1 MRKNW
6 LHAIGPWWKM
16 LRRSSR
22 FRSILTFAVFVGI
35 SALFWL
41 IMTLNDSVQD
51 GCIVNV
57 RISNKPDSV
66 TFISEVPK
74 TIHVEVKDKGSSLM
88 RTMWM
93 KTPTV
98 NLNFREL
105 AEKGQ
110 LICSNSDM
118 MAALKETFGSS
129 ATIVSSSVDSLRLVY
144 TDRPGKSVPVVV
156 AVSSNARAGYI
167 VYGQPIA
174 DPTRVT
180 VYGPREIIDTLTRVY
195 TKYYVESDLSES
207 KSFKAELKNTPG
219 VRIIPGTVQV
229 KVNVEPLVAKEE
241 IATVVAEN
249 VPHDENLLLFP
260 SNVRVSYYVPMSEF
274 SEEKKAVRV
283 FVDYNDVAAH
293 MGERIP
299 LRIESVKGVY
309 AVKPRL
315 HTDSVE
321 YTLVR

>member
-6 LHAIGPWWKM
+6 LSTLGVGWRN
-16 LRRSSR
+16 LRKSSR
-22 FRSILTFAVFVGI
+22 FRSLLTFAVFVAI
-35 SALFWL
+35 SAMFWL
-41 IMTLNDSVQD
+41 ILTLNDSVQS

-57 RISNKPDSV
+57 RIVNKPDSI

-93 KTPTV
+93 KKPTI

-110 LICSNSDM
+110 LICSNSDL
-118 MAALKETFGSS
+118 MAAIKETFGSNAS
-129 ATIVSSSVDSLRLVY
+129 IISSSLDSLRLVY
-144 TDRPGKSVPVVV
+144 TDRPGKAIPIVASVK
-156 AVSSNARAGYI
+156 ATARAGYI
-167 VYGQPIA
+167 VYGQPSA
-174 DPTRVT
+174 EPPRVT
-180 VYGPREIIDTLTRVY
+180 AYGPREIIDTLTRVF
-195 TKYYVESDLSES
+195 TKSYVESDLSES
-207 KSFKAELKNTPG
+207 RSFKAEIKNIPG
-219 VRIIPGTVQV
+219 VRLIPGSVQV

-260 SNVRVSYYVPMSEF
+260 STVRVSYYVPMSEF
-274 SEEKKAVRV
+274 DDDRKAVRV
-283 FVDYNDVAAH
+283 VVDYNDLASH
-293 MGERIP
+293 MGARIP
-299 LRIESVKGVY
+299 LRLEPVKGVN
-309 AVKPRL
+309 AVNPKL
-315 HTDSVE
+315 HSDSVE